1 MKNEP
6 IRQSIQAKILRALRI
21 FLIFSATAGFATI
34 ILEHGFQINFV
45 EEALINLLSVA
56 VVGIFMIYQLANI
69 TFAENKGQFLR
80 AHLFEFLVIFFIIIE
95 GILTL
100 SGVSIIQNIGT
111 TFNIKNITFLYV
123 VLAQAYIVIG
133 IILGAIRYNKKIL
146 ESKIHPARLFML
158 SFAVTILIG
167 ALLLMLPAASNIPGG
182 LRFIDALFTSTSA
195 VCVTGLTVVDTALDF
210 TRFGQIVVML
220 LFQIGGLGL
229 MTFTTFFAIF
239 LSGGLGIKEK
249 FILREMMHED
259 NIGAIGKVLSS
270 LIILTFT
277 LEGVGATVIFFSI
290 KDFYPGNVEE
300 AVFSSIFHGISAFC
314 NAGFSIYSMNL
325 VDPMIRNNYVFNT
338 TISLL
343 IIFGGLGFTAILGM
357 PRYIKVNTKPLFAK
371 LNMPLQVKIVFLTT
385 AVLIVG
391 GTLTTYLLEIN
402 SSLKGL
408 STGDAL
414 FHSYFQAVSAR
425 TAGFNTI
432 DISAFTDPTTFFYCF
447 LMFIGASPGG
457 TGGGIKTTTFTV
469 VFLSILM
476 YRNSTR
482 DLRINRRTIPTD
494 VINLAFMIF
503 WLSVLYILLGVFIMS
518 ISEPGKK
525 FIDLMFEAFSAAG
538 TVGLSKSVSPNL
550 SDVGKLVDI
559 LLMYIG
565 RIGPLTI
572 IFSFIGE
579 RDSSRYSYPKDNIS
593 ML

>member
-1 MKNEP
+1 LSLQT
-6 IRQSIQAKILRALRI
+6 IRNSTKEKILRALRI
-21 FLIFSATAGFATI
+21 ILIFSATAGFATI
-34 ILEHGFQINFV
+34 ILEHGFRINFV
-45 EEALINLLSVA
+45 EEYLINLLSVA
-56 VVGIFMIYQLANI
+56 VVGIFVIYQLTNI
-69 TFAENKGQFLR
+69 SFAENKLQFFR
-80 AHLFEFLVIFFIIIE
+80 AHLFEFLVILFIIIE
-95 GILTL
+95 AILTI
-100 SGVSIIQNIGT
+100 SGVSIIQNIGSS
-111 TFNIKNITFLYV
+111 FNIKNITFLYV
-123 VLAQAYIVIG
+123 VLAQIYIVIG
-133 IILGAIRYNKKIL
+133 ILLGAIRYNKKIL

-158 SFAVTILIG
+158 SFALTILTG
-167 ALLLMLPAASNIPGG
+167 ALLLMLPAASNIAGG
-182 LRFIDALFTSTSA
+182 MRFIDALFTSTSA
-195 VCVTGLTVVDTALDF
+195 VCVTGLTVVDVATVF
-210 TRFGQIVVML
+210 TRFGQIVVMS

-259 NIGAIGKVLSS
+259 NMGAIGKVLTS
-270 LIILTFT
+270 LIVLTFG
-277 LEGVGATVIFFSI
+277 LEAIGATVIFFSI
-290 KDFYPGNVEE
+290 KDFYPNDLGE
-300 AVFSSIFHGISAFC
+300 AIFSSVFHGISAFC
-314 NAGFSIYSMNL
+314 NAGFSIYSQNL
-325 VDPMIRNNYVFNT
+325 ADPMIKNNYVFNT

-343 IIFGGLGFTAILGM
+343 IIFGGLGFTTILGI
-357 PRYIKVNTKPLFAK
+357 PKYLKLNRSPLFAK
-371 LNMPLQVKIVFLTT
+371 LQMSLQVRI
-385 AVLIVG
+385 VLITTLILIVM
-391 GTLTTYLLEIN
+391 GTLTTYALEID

-425 TAGFNTI
+425 TAGFNTV

-447 LMFIGASPGG
+447 MMFIGASPGG
-457 TGGGIKTTTFTV
+457 TGGGIKTTTFTI

-482 DLRINRRTIPTD
+482 DLRIRKRTIPTD
-494 VINLAFMIF
+494 IINLAFMIF

-518 ISEPGKK
+518 VSEHGMK

-538 TVGLSKSVSPNL
+538 TVGLTKGITPNL
-550 SDVGKLVDI
+550 TDVGKLVDI

-579 RDSSRYSYPKDNIS
+579 RDSSRFSYPDDNIS